1 MVGTEKSPGICSEL
15 MPLLV
20 VDDRKI
26 EDRTSSKPEVPFR
39 AGSVED
45 PGMGNWHLLL
55 NLYGIF
61 RNRPVWGAGLDAIR
75 A

>member
-1 MVGTEKSPGICSEL
+1 MKMVPGTIPES

-20 VDDRKI
+20 QEPIRVDDREV
-26 EDRTSSKPEVPFR
+26 EDLTSWKPEVPFM

-45 PGMGNWHLLL
+45 PGRGNWHLLL

-61 RNRPVWGAGLDAIR
+61 RKRPVWG
-75 A
+75 